1 MKQFI
6 FSIMLGCLIH
16 GAAQAVQAQ
25 ALQQEHELLPI
36 KSTAEKEHEH
46 EHDSL
51 STRYDRRIHRF
62 RQHWASLIPTQSI
75 IQYAGNMGLISIGI
89 GWEYG
94 RHKQWETD
102 LLIGYLPKFQS
113 KRAKL
118 TMTLKETFIPWN
130 VTLSNNFFLEPLTCG
145 LYINTVYGHEFWSR
159 QPGRY
164 PDKYYEALS
173 TKARI
178 NAFLGQRIG
187 VYVPHSRRKFVKE
200 IRLFYEVSTCDL
212 YIRSMI
218 QDSDVSLWDILGLSL
233 GMKLQ
238 LF

>member
-6 FSIMLGCLIH
+6 FSIVLGCLMQLTAQKAVAQEQVIMAQTQTANEEQ
-16 GAAQAVQAQ
+16 AADTV
-25 ALQQEHELLPI
+25 I
-36 KSTAEKEHEH
+36 
-46 EHDSL
+46 
-51 STRYDRRIHRF
+51 TRYDRRIHRM
-62 RQHWASLIPTQSI
+62 RKHWESLIPTQSI
-75 IQYAGNMGLISIGI
+75 IQYAGNMGLISIGM
-89 GWEYG
+89 GWDYG
-94 RHKQWETD
+94 KHRQWETD

-113 KRAKL
+113 RRGKL
-118 TMTLKETFIPWN
+118 TMTLKGTFIPWN
-130 VTLSNNFFLEPLTCG
+130 VSLPRDFFLEPLTCG

-178 NAFLGQRIG
+178 NVFLGQRIG

-233 GMKLQ
+233 GMKFQ

>member
-6 FSIMLGCLIH
+6 FSIVLGCLMQLTTQKAVAQEQVIMAQTQTANEEL
-16 GAAQAVQAQ
+16 AADTV
-25 ALQQEHELLPI
+25 I
-36 KSTAEKEHEH
+36 
-46 EHDSL
+46 
-51 STRYDRRIHRF
+51 TRYDRRIHRM
-62 RQHWASLIPTQSI
+62 RKHWESLIPTQSI
-75 IQYAGNMGLISIGI
+75 IQYAGNMGLISIGM
-89 GWEYG
+89 GWDYG
-94 RHKQWETD
+94 KHRQWETD

-113 KRAKL
+113 RRGKL
-118 TMTLKETFIPWN
+118 TMTLKGTFIPWN
-130 VTLSNNFFLEPLTCG
+130 VSLPRDFFLEPLTCG

-178 NAFLGQRIG
+178 NVFLGQRIG

-233 GMKLQ
+233 GMKFQ

>member
-1 MKQFI
+1 MKQYI
-6 FSIMLGCLIH
+6 FNTVLVCLTLVT
-16 GAAQAVQAQ
+16 VQPAK
-25 ALQQEHELLPI
+25 ALER
-36 KSTAEKEHEH
+36 
-46 EHDSL
+46 DSDTIIT
-51 STRYDRRIHRF
+51 SYDKRIHRM

-75 IQYAGNMGLISIGI
+75 IQYAGNMGLISIGM

-94 RHKQWETD
+94 KHRQWETD

-113 KRAKL
+113 RRGKL

-130 VTLSNNFFLEPLTCG
+130 VTLSNDFFLEPLTCG

-159 QPGRY
+159 QPSRY

-173 TKARI
+173 TKARL
-178 NAFLGQRIG
+178 NVFLGQRIG
-187 VYVPHSRRKFVKE
+187 VYVPHARRKFVKE

-212 YIRSMI
+212 YVRSMI

-233 GMKLQ
+233 GIKLQ